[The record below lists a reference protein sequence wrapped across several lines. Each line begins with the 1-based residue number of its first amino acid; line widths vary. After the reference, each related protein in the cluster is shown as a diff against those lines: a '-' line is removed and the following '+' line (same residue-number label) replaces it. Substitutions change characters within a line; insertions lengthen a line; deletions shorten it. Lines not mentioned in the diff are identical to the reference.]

1 MMEKLLQNRKKEIIV
16 QIGECELD
24 KLKFSKLLKLL
35 QNEIQA
41 LFIFYTIK
49 QVYQMVKD
57 VFNVNISAPLF
68 YKFCAR
74 NIKKDEKPKTLK
86 RDKREEGISQKRDT
100 KKEEVAILDDDE
112 LSAIAMFNGNKKD

>member
-1 MMEKLLQNRKKEIIV
+1 MMEKLLQNRKKEIIE

-86 RDKREEGISQKRDT
+86 KALEEGISQKRDT
-100 KKEEVAILDDDE
+100 KKEKVAILDDDE